1 MAPEIGDRADGID
14 KATPLQCGRRGGD
27 VRKNE
32 VGLQRDKFLRELL
45 HRLRVERRPAK
56 VDPDVAPLCPPEL
69 LETLQERGDEALSF
83 RSPSAYAISTP
94 IRLTSL
100 ADAIGAAKAITAGGT
115 AADSAMKQRF

>member
-1 MAPEIGDRADGID
+1 
-14 KATPLQCGRRGGD
+14 

-32 VGLQRDKFLRELL
+32 VGLQREKFLRELL
-45 HRLRVERRPAK
+45 HRLRVERRSAK

-100 ADAIGAAKAITAGGT
+100 ADAIGAAKTITAGGT
-115 AADSAMKQRF
+115 AADLAMKQRF